1 MALRALC
8 VFCGASSGNRPE
20 YAAAAE
26 ALGRALAERGIE
38 LVFGGGGIGMMGTL
52 ARAALAAG
60 ARVTGVIP
68 EALQKRELAL
78 PGMSELHVVGSMH
91 ERKALMA
98 ERSDGFVALPGGFGT
113 LEEFFEVLTWAQLGF
128 HAKPVALLDV
138 GGFYAPLMAALQH
151 MEREGY
157 IRPGQMDLILVD
169 SDIGRLLGRMDGYRA
184 PPAPRWI
191 HKGET

>member
-1 MALRALC
+1 MPLRALC

-26 ALGRALAERGIE
+26 ALGRTLAERGIE

-60 ARVTGVIP
+60 GKVTGVIP

-138 GGFYAPLMAALQH
+138 EGFYAPLIAALAH

-157 IRPGQMDLILVD
+157 IRPAQMDLILAD

-191 HKGET
+191 QKGET

>member
-8 VFCGASSGNRPE
+8 VFCGASPGVRPE

-26 ALGRALAERGIE
+26 ALGRTLAGRGIE
-38 LVFGGGGIGMMGTL
+38 LVFGGGGIGMMGTV

-60 ARVTGVIP
+60 GKVTGVIP

-78 PGMSELHVVGSMH
+78 PGLSELHVVGSMH

-128 HAKPVALLDV
+128 HTKPVALLDV
-138 GGFYAPLMAALQH
+138 TGFYAPLMTALDH
-151 MEREGY
+151 MAREGY
-157 IRPGQMDLILVD
+157 IRPGQMDLILMD
-169 SDIGRLLGRMDGYRA
+169 SDIGRLLERMDSYQA

>member
-113 LEEFFEVLTWAQLGF
+113 LDELFEIVTWAQLGL
-128 HAKPVALLDV
+128 HRKPMGLLDV
-138 GGFYAPLMAALQH
+138 DGYWAGLVAWV
-151 MEREGY
+151 ERAVADG
-157 IRPGQMDLILVD
+157 LVPAEH
-169 SDIGRLLGRMDGYRA
+169 GRLLLR
-184 PPAPRWI
+184 
-191 HKGET
+191 ET